1 MSEIKDKVRS
11 FIVEN
16 FLFGDAGTLEDE
28 TSFLGEGIIDST
40 GILEM
45 VDFIEENFGFTVADD
60 ELVPENLDTIK
71 NLEAY
76 ITRKTQNAA

>member
-1 MSEIKDKVRS
+1 MSEIKDKVRT
-11 FIVEN
+11 FIVDN

>member
-1 MSEIKDKVRS
+1 
-11 FIVEN
+11 
-16 FLFGDAGTLEDE
+16 
-28 TSFLGEGIIDST
+28 
-40 GILEM
+40 M
-45 VDFIEENFGFTVADD
+45 VDFIEETFGFTVDDD